1 MTRAHHPRTQAVVL
15 LAAFLV
21 GLDARLARA
30 QSGAWRDDY
39 AAARREATDRNRPL
53 VIEFGSDDCLWCRKL
68 EAVFREPAVAAV
80 LAERFICLKLDGH
93 RDANLAQLLRVHSFP
108 TVFIANPDGKIL
120 ATVEGYVDAVKL
132 LEHLNKVAPAM
143 TAADWMV
150 RDFQEAA
157 KAIAISDYSRAIV
170 LLKGVI
176 QDGGDRTIQV
186 KSRQVLSDLEQQALI
201 QLSLAR
207 TLHQKNRGQEA
218 VDVLSD
224 LLRSYAG
231 TQAASDSATLLTALA
246 AKPEIREGMRVRK
259 ARELLTAAKGEFE
272 SQQFLGCL
280 ERCELLT
287 ASFADLA
294 EGEEAKRL
302 ARSIQDNPEYLA
314 KACEALNHRTGGLYL
329 ALAESWLKK
338 GQTEQAV
345 VCLERVLQTAPGSRQ
360 AELAQS
366 RLAQMQQERT
376 SAYPKKD

>member
-1 MTRAHHPRTQAVVL
+1 MNRVPRPRTHAAVL
-15 LAAFLV
+15 LAALLV
-21 GLDARLARA
+21 GLDARVARA
-30 QSGAWRDDY
+30 QAGVWRDDY
-39 AAARREATDRNRPL
+39 ATARREATDRNKPL

-68 EAVFREPAVAAV
+68 EAVFREPAVATV
-80 LAERFICLKLDGH
+80 LADRFVCLKLDGN
-93 RDANLAQLLRVHSFP
+93 RDVNLAQLLRVHSYP

-120 ATVEGYVDAVKL
+120 ATVEGYVDAAKM
-132 LEHLNKVAPAM
+132 LEHLNKAAPAM

-170 LLKGVI
+170 LLKGVM

-186 KSRQVLSDLEQQALI
+186 KSRQVLGDLEQQAMI

-207 TLHQKNRGQEA
+207 TLNQRNRGQEA

-246 AKPEIREGMRVRK
+246 AKPEVREGLRVRK

-280 ERCELLT
+280 ERCELLV

-294 EGEEAKRL
+294 EGEEAKKL
-302 ARSIQDNPEYLA
+302 ANSIQDNPEYLA
-314 KACEALNHRTGGLYL
+314 KACESLNHRTGGLYL
-329 ALAESWLKK
+329 ALAESWMKK
-338 GQTEQAV
+338 GQPEQAV
-345 VCLERVLQTAPGSRQ
+345 ICLERVIQTAPGSRQ

-366 RLAQMQQERT
+366 RLAQVQQQRT